1 MQLTPEQVAQF
12 AEDGY
17 LLLRGALTDADLDPI
32 IAEYEEYIGHRAEEL
47 LAAGHISALYVDE
60 PFDRRLISIC
70 REDDAIYRELDIMY
84 LRGRASFEFLRND
97 RLLDMVESLVGPEIT
112 CSPIQHTRAKLPAGV
127 TPSGSD
133 PHVAPWHQDAGVTWE
148 EADPHF
154 ILTVW
159 LPLCAATPE
168 NGCLQILPR
177 AHRNGLVQHHIK
189 QGLGTVIIDEE
200 MPQTESLT
208 LPMDKGDVLLMDRD
222 GRTTI
227 GKMSPSLIAA
237 WRKGKLVAQNQPLAE
252 LVAVLDRYFDGWIIV
267 ADRSLAKQPL
277 TGIYTLTDP
286 KAALQA
292 MAQTQGATLREISP
306 WVLVLSR
313 H

>member
-1 MQLTPEQVAQF
+1 MQLSPEQVTQF

-32 IAEYEEYIGHRAEEL
+32 IAEYEEYIGRRAEEL
-47 LAAGHISALYVDE
+47 LAAGDISALYADE

-70 REDDAIYRELDIMY
+70 REDDAIYRELDIMH

-97 RLLDMVESLVGPEIT
+97 RLLDMVERLVGPEVT
-112 CSPIQHTRAKLPAGV
+112 CSPIQHTRAKLPSGV

-208 LPMDKGDVLLMDRD
+208 LPMDKGDVLLMDKQTPHRSTPNNADTVRWSMDLRYQETGTPTGRPFYPDFVARSRSNPASELRD
-222 GRTTI
+222 YDEWCRQ
-227 GKMSPSLIAA
+227 
-237 WRKGKLVAQNQPLAE
+237 WVE
-252 LVAVLDRYFDGWIIV
+252 
-267 ADRSLAKQPL
+267 SLAAVQGQ
-277 TGIYTLTDP
+277 GI
-286 KAALQA
+286 KSH
-292 MAQTQGATLREISP
+292 RWE
-306 WVLVLSR
+306 VVR
-313 H
+313 

>member
-1 MQLTPEQVAQF
+1 MQLSPEQVSQF

-17 LLLRGALTDADLDPI
+17 LLLRGALTAADLDPI
-32 IAEYEEYIGHRAEEL
+32 IAEYEEYIGRRAEEL
-47 LAAGHISALYVDE
+47 LAAGHISSLYADE

-208 LPMDKGDVLLMDRD
+208 LPMDKGDVLLMDKQTPHRSTPNNADTVRWSMDLRYQETGTPTGRPFYPDFVARSRSNPASELRD
-222 GRTTI
+222 YDEWCRQ
-227 GKMSPSLIAA
+227 
-237 WRKGKLVAQNQPLAE
+237 WVE
-252 LVAVLDRYFDGWIIV
+252 
-267 ADRSLAKQPL
+267 SLAAVQGQ
-277 TGIYTLTDP
+277 GI
-286 KAALQA
+286 KSHRWEVVQ
-292 MAQTQGATLREISP
+292 
-306 WVLVLSR
+306 
-313 H
+313 

>member
-32 IAEYEEYIGHRAEEL
+32 IAEYEEYIGRRAEEL
-47 LAAGHISALYVDE
+47 LAAGHISALYADE

-70 REDDAIYRELDIMY
+70 REDDAIYTELDIMY

-189 QGLGTVIIDEE
+189 QGLGTVIIDEA
-200 MPQTESLT
+200 MPQTEALT
-208 LPMDKGDVLLMDRD
+208 LPMDKGDVLLMDKQTPHRSTPNNAD
-222 GRTTI
+222 TVRWSMDLRYQQTGRRPVA
-227 GKMSPSLIAA
+227 PSIPTSWPAA
-237 WRKGKLVAQNQPLAE
+237 GPTPR
-252 LVAVLDRYFDGWIIV
+252 
-267 ADRSLAKQPL
+267 
-277 TGIYTLTDP
+277 
-286 KAALQA
+286 
-292 MAQTQGATLREISP
+292 
-306 WVLVLSR
+306 LS
-313 H
+313 